1 MWNLRSLKM
10 SVMLVASGIAVLAAL
25 PVKAQQVILT
35 PGGTMFQPTMMPG
48 TGMGGGQP
56 APAPIALDPA
66 LPSYDILTP
75 EQLKPGKIIFR
86 GNLIEILAP
95 DDPRISEQSRLG
107 QPPDTVWIFW
117 EATMMGASY
126 QPRHF
131 FLAPPATNIKPI
143 WDGNLRMGTR
153 IPGFWGGEEVI
164 VANDDPRIPE
174 NLRAMDLG
182 DLYYWAI
189 DSRSLN
195 PALPPDLFRPLLYTR
210 NHAFMIPGKAAADVR
225 PEEVRAGVEQ
235 YQRELAWRNPPPDD
249 SSEVIIIVPPV
260 DRRDEIPWMPTIRD
274 DNPISTLTPEEV
286 AEAVRRGE
294 MAYLHGSPVANPVAD
309 TNLSSQSVPTVAPG
323 GITGAAAFS
332 AATTSG
338 AGATPVSAISSPS
351 TIFPT
356 VSQPVI
362 ANQIASPV
370 TSVTVQASQNPTAD
384 FATTRS
390 APRNTVPEQLN
401 RGVVDSPLSNSR
413 IFPGM
418 R

>member
-10 SVMLVASGIAVLAAL
+10 SVMLVVSGVALVTAL

-35 PGGTMFQPTMMPG
+35 PAGTMFQPTMMPG
-48 TGMGGGQP
+48 TEIGSGQP
-56 APAPIALDPA
+56 VPAPIVALDPA

-86 GNLIEILAP
+86 GNLMEILAP
-95 DDPRISEQSRLG
+95 DDPRISEQMRSG
-107 QPPDTVWIFW
+107 QPPDTVGVFW

-153 IPGFWGGEEVI
+153 IPGFWGGEDVI

-195 PALPPDLFRPLLYTR
+195 PALPSDLFSPLLYTR

-225 PEEVRAGVEQ
+225 PEAVRAGIEQ
-235 YQRELAWRNPPPDD
+235 YQRELAWRNPPPGD
-249 SSEVIIIVPPV
+249 SSEIIIVPPV

-274 DNPISTLTPEEV
+274 DDAPSTLTPEEV

-294 MAYLHGSPVANPVAD
+294 MAYLFGSSAANQVTD
-309 TNLSSQSVPTVAPG
+309 TNLSSQSGPTVVSG
-323 GITGAAAFS
+323 GITGAASFS
-332 AATTSG
+332 AATASG
-338 AGATPVSAISSPS
+338 SGQIPVSAISNPS
-351 TIFPT
+351 TVFPT

-362 ANQIASPV
+362 VNQVAPPV

-384 FATTRS
+384 FVTTRS

-401 RGVVDSPLSNSR
+401 QGIIDSPLSNSR